1 MALVLT
7 VSLDAAITSAATM
20 TTNAKEQN
28 AMKAPDRA
36 NWIACDVEMTKL
48 RERNCWTV
56 VKRADIP
63 KGTRSWEEDG
73 PLITNGMRPEPSTK
87 YHTEAAM

>member
-1 MALVLT
+1 MNIYRQVQDAARNQEHKTALALT

-20 TTNAKEQN
+20 TPTATEPNHYKD
-28 AMKAPDRA
+28 AMKVPDSA
-36 NWIACDVEMTKL
+36 EWKAASDIEMKKL

-63 KGTRSWEEDG
+63 E
-73 PLITNGMRPEPSTK
+73 
-87 YHTEAAM
+87 